1 MTQKKDKSS
10 MVIEFERKERANLKM
25 IQARLELI
33 GIDKTLSE
41 IASDC
46 LATGIYQKLKET
58 ITNGE
63 S

>member
-10 MVIEFERKERANLKM
+10 MIITFERKERANLRM

-41 IASDC
+41 VASDC
-46 LATGIYQKLKET
+46 LISGIHNKLKET
-58 ITNGE
+58 SNE
-63 S
+63 A